1 MGIDVYMNWGD
12 GPSFD
17 GEYKTAFRG
26 ANGYLREAYH
36 GGPYATVVLVPEAFG
51 DLDRTAQ
58 AFAMP
63 PIASAA
69 VGASPDGSPLIPA
82 RVLRARLPAA
92 LLTVAERHRVVYSEE
107 CDEGHPALREFVE
120 FVELAER
127 MEAALGRP
135 VGVRAS
141 W

>member
-1 MGIDVYMNWGD
+1 MGIDVFMSWSS

-17 GEYKTAFRG
+17 GNHGQAFRG

-51 DLDRTAQ
+51 DAGRTAQ
-58 AFAMP
+58 AFGLDVVE
-63 PIASAA
+63 STA
-69 VGASPDGSPLIPA
+69 VGTDAAGYALIPA
-82 RVLRARLPAA
+82 NVLRARLPAA
-92 LLTVAERHRVVYSEE
+92 LLTVARRYRAVYDEE
-107 CDEGHPALREFVE
+107 CGEGHPALREFVE

-127 MEAALGRP
+127 MEAELGRP
-135 VGVRAS
+135 VGVLAS

>member
-51 DLDRTAQ
+51 DSRRVAEVLGT
-58 AFAMP
+58 P
-63 PIASAA
+63 VVESAA
-69 VGASPDGSPLIPA
+69 VGTNAEGNSLIPA
-82 RVLRARLPAA
+82 GVLRSRLAA
-92 LLTVAERHRVVYSEE
+92 TLLTVAKRYHAIYGEE
-107 CDEGHPALREFVE
+107 CDEGHPELREFVE

>member
-1 MGIDVYMNWGD
+1 MGIDVYMSWGD

-17 GEYKTAFRG
+17 GNYATAFRG
-26 ANGYLREAYH
+26 GNGYLRESYH
-36 GGPYATVVLVPEAFG
+36 GGPYATVLLVPEAFG

-63 PIASAA
+63 AIASAA
-69 VGASPDGSPLIPA
+69 VGTTPDGSPLIPA
-82 RVLRARLPAA
+82 HVLRGRLPVA
-92 LLTVAERHRVVYSEE
+92 LLTVAERYRAVYGEE

-127 MEAALGRP
+127 MEAKLGHA